1 MRAIC
6 LPLIM
11 MMAMVMA
18 LLVAAP
24 AEARGPARRS
34 RSGNEQQRTTGS
46 WSATLLRGS
55 SYLSSFRAARRVLQR
70 QPGLVH
76 LKQDLPT
83 ILIPDLH
90 GRRDYLD
97 AVLATRDPATGRT
110 YMQLLRERQVQVVC
124 LGDVMHTEVRR
135 QLWRVRGDR
144 PAVPAAAMEQ
154 EMAESLGTLKR
165 IADLKAAHP
174 EHFHLLRGNHDDV
187 GPATARTHRLPRQ
200 IQLTREYLQEKFGR
214 TMVRELSGLFA
225 ALPSAATGRGF
236 VASHANPMFPVTRQ
250 EVEQG
255 SERAVASLTRA
266 RVPSF
271 TQLRR
276 QSRRQARDS
285 QGTLREVIQALGDDP
300 GHDLYVHGHLWARP
314 MRIRGQQVYF
324 GNPADSTFLRLDPQ
338 RQLRPERSLFDA
350 TTGARVNVQRR

>member
-1 MRAIC
+1 MRKIC
-6 LPLIM
+6 LPLM
-11 MMAMVMA
+11 MVM
-18 LLVAAP
+18 VMVMEP
-24 AEARGPARRS
+24 ASADARGRSRRS
-34 RSGNEQQRTTGS
+34 RSGSDQRSIRGS
-46 WSATLLRGS
+46 WNATTLRGS

-70 QPGLVH
+70 QPGLVR

-97 AVLATRDPATGRT
+97 AVLAARDPATGRS
-110 YMQLLRERQVQVVC
+110 YMQLLRDRQVQVVC

-135 QLWRVRGDR
+135 RLWRTRSHGNGS
-144 PAVPAAAMEQ
+144 AMPAAAMEQ

-187 GPATARTHRLPRQ
+187 GPATGRTHRLPRQ
-200 IQLTREYLQEKFGR
+200 IKLTREYLQEKFGR
-214 TMVRELSGLFA
+214 PMVRELSGLFS

-285 QGTLREVIQALGDDP
+285 QGTLREVIRALGDDP
-300 GHDLYVHGHLWARP
+300 GHDLYIHGHLWARP

-324 GNPADSTFLRLDPQ
+324 GNPADSTFLRLDPR

-350 TTGARVNVQRR
+350 TTGARVSVRRR